1 MLEEPSPKFW
11 RRWLRVSVRTMMILV
26 LILGGALGWFVHRA
40 HVQRDAVT
48 ALKPS
53 TGTIRYDWQ
62 FNDGR
67 GIWNGKPWEPKW
79 LADILSVDYFHN
91 VTMVSLSGNVTDAD
105 MACLGSLSR
114 IDTLVLDPSNVS
126 EIGVEHLDRLTSLRW
141 LTIYTPVGH
150 ADNQIMRLKRL
161 KSLGRLRGLNLDG
174 TDATDAGVWQLDGLT
189 DLELLGLD
197 ETRVTD
203 ACLTHLGRLTALQ
216 NLFLNKTQVSDEG
229 LVHLRGMVNLA
240 RLHLKG
246 TKVTAAGVRE
256 LKKALPKVEISW

>member
-1 MLEEPSPKFW
+1 MRL
-11 RRWLRVSVRTMMILV
+11 RR
-26 LILGGALGWFVHRA
+26 
-40 HVQRDAVT
+40 
-48 ALKPS
+48 LKPS
-53 TGTIRYDWQ
+53 ISTIRYDWQ
-62 FNDGR
+62 FKDGR
-67 GIWNGKPWEPKW
+67 GVWNGKPWEQKW

-114 IDTLVLDPSNVS
+114 IDTLVLDPSNLT
-126 EIGVEHLDRLTSLRW
+126 EIGVEHLDRLTRLRW
-141 LTIYTPVGH
+141 LTIYCAVGH
-150 ADNQIMRLKRL
+150 ADNQIIRLKRL

-174 TDATDAGVWQLDGLT
+174 TDVTDAGVWQLDGLT
-189 DLELLGLD
+189 DLELLGL
-197 ETRVTD
+197 ERTNVTD

-216 NLFLNKTQVSDEG
+216 NLFLNQTQVSDKG
-229 LVHLRGMVNLA
+229 LVHLKGMGNLA